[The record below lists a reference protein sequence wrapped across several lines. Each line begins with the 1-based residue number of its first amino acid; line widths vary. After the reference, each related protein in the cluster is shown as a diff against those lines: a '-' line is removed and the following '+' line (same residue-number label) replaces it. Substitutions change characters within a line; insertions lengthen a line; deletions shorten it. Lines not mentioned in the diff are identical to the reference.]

1 MTDTAPKP
9 SAGVSDLPALS
20 VRRPLLALVL
30 NLLIALAG
38 IAAIL
43 AVEVR
48 ELPNVDRPIVSVR
61 GNLPGASPET
71 MDREV
76 TSIVEGAVA
85 RVNGVRQINSS
96 SEENNFRMRVEFDPS
111 ADLDL
116 AAADVREAVSR
127 VERELPDNVE
137 QLAVVKADADA
148 SPIMRLAVLG
158 EEVSDEDLARIVE
171 NDIIPELISVDGVA
185 DVNLFGDR
193 ERQLRVVLDP
203 LRLSSYGL
211 SVSDVIEVLEN
222 APFDI
227 PAGSFGSE
235 DQELIVRA
243 DATVENAA
251 EVEAIVIRDN
261 IRVGDIAQVFFGPE
275 DAESYVRVDGVHVI
289 GLGIVRQAQSNTI
302 QISERVRATVQ
313 ELNSRFER
321 IQVRVT
327 SDDALFIQGSVE
339 EVLYTLGLAVLIV
352 IATLWL
358 FLGSPSATL
367 IPCVSIPIAL
377 IGSVA
382 AIWLLGFSI
391 NILTLLALVLATGMI
406 VDDSIVVLEN
416 IQRRRAQG
424 LGARAAAVL
433 GSRQVFFAVIATTA
447 TLVSVFVPISFLP
460 STAGRLFREFGFVL
474 AIAVVISSFVALT
487 LVPALAARL
496 GEEGKG
502 GIRAALGRLGTR
514 LADVYAATLRAALA
528 VPLIVVAIAVVLASG
543 SWFAFERLDRE
554 LLPTE
559 DRGNIFVFGTGPDG
573 AGLSYSDRQAD
584 KMEAVLRPYLDSG
597 EVESL
602 FTIVGRYDLN
612 RVFVSAPLAPWKERA
627 RSQQEIMDEIRPQM
641 NAIPGMR
648 IRVYGSNS
656 LNLRSNAGGLEVAL
670 IGNDYLHLYE
680 VAKQL
685 TREIETRLPYLSD
698 LRISY
703 QPTQPQLSVRID
715 RRRAS
720 DLGIPLDD
728 LADTLRVMIDG
739 MDIADLNVRDEA
751 IPIVLE
757 ARGGAIDDPSDL
769 VNLYIRTDKGTLV
782 PLSSLVTLTEEGVAN
797 ELDRHVQRRAVEID
811 ADVKPSVT
819 LAQAA
824 IDIREIAEEV
834 LPEDVDLI
842 LLGEAEALQEAEREV
857 MITYAIAIVVVFLV
871 LVAQFESVTSAAIV
885 MVTVPFGIAAAI
897 YALLLTGTSMNVYS
911 QIGLVMMI
919 GLMAKN
925 GILVVEFADQLRDR
939 GFSVREAVERAA
951 VVRLRPIV
959 MTMVSTVLG
968 GLPLILSH
976 GPGAEARMAIGWV
989 VFGGLGL
996 AAIFTLYLT
1005 PVVYLA
1011 LAGLSPARA
1020 SGAGKLESEM
1030 AHAETVLDVAEGD
1043 SGPQPPV
1050 PPPSNPSP
1058 QGKSSPQGAGDD

>member
-1 MTDTAPKP
+1 MSESAPKP

-61 GNLPGASPET
+61 GILQGASPET

-85 RVNGVRQINSS
+85 RVNGVRQIRSS

-148 SPIMRLAVLG
+148 SPILRLAVLG
-158 EEVSDEDLARIVE
+158 EEFSDEELSRVVE

-185 DVNLFGDR
+185 DVTQFGDR

-203 LRLSSYGL
+203 LRLSAYRL
-211 SVSDVIEVLEN
+211 SVSDVIDVLEN

-243 DATVENAA
+243 DATVENAS

-261 IRVGDIAQVFFGPE
+261 IRIGDIAQVFFGPE
-275 DAESYVRVDGVHVI
+275 DAESLVRVNGTQVI
-289 GLGIVRQAQSNTI
+289 GLGIIRQAQSNTI
-302 QISERVRATVQ
+302 EISQRVRETVTK
-313 ELNSRFER
+313 LNNRFER
-321 IQVRVT
+321 IQIMVT
-327 SDDALFIQGSVE
+327 SDDALFIEGSVE

-391 NILTLLALVLATGMI
+391 NILTLLALVLATGLI

-416 IQRRRAQG
+416 IQRRRAQS

-474 AIAVVISSFVALT
+474 AIAVLISSFVALT

-496 GEEGKG
+496 GEERKKDRGL
-502 GIRAALGRLGTR
+502 RYRLGRIGGR
-514 LADVYAATLRAALA
+514 LSALYAATLRATLNA
-528 VPLIVVAIAVVLASG
+528 PLVVLAVAVALAAG
-543 SWFAFERLDRE
+543 SWLAFDRLDRE
-554 LLPTE
+554 LLPDE
-559 DRGNIFVFGTGPDG
+559 DRGIIYAFGTGPDG
-573 AGLSYSDRQAD
+573 VGLAYSDRQAD
-584 KMEAVLRPYLDSG
+584 KMEAVLQPYLDSG
-597 EVESL
+597 EIESL

-612 RVFVSAPLAPWKERA
+612 RVYISAPLAPWKERA
-627 RSQQEIMDEIRPQM
+627 RSQREIMDEIRPKM

-656 LNLRSNAGGLEVAL
+656 LNLRGNAGGLEVAL
-670 IGNDYLHLYE
+670 IGNDYLQLYE
-680 VAKQL
+680 AAKDM
-685 TREIETRLPYLSD
+685 TREVEARLPYLSD

-739 MDIADLNVRDEA
+739 MDIADLNVRDQS
-751 IPIVLE
+751 IPIMLE
-757 ARGGAIDDPSDL
+757 ARSGAIDDPSDL
-769 VNLYIRTDKGTLV
+769 INLYVRTDKGTLV
-782 PLSSLVTLTEEGVAN
+782 PLSSLVSLKEEGVAA

-811 ADVKPSVT
+811 ADLAPSTT
-819 LAQAA
+819 LQQAA
-824 IDIREIAEEV
+824 ADMQRIAAEI
-834 LPEDVDLI
+834 LPEDIDLI
-842 LLGEAEALQEAEREV
+842 LLGEAEALEEAEREV

-871 LVAQFESVTSAAIV
+871 LVAQFESLTSAAIV
-885 MVTVPFGIAAAI
+885 IVTVPFGIAAAI

-951 VVRLRPIV
+951 EVRLRPIV

-976 GPGAEARMAIGWV
+976 GPGAEARAAIGWV

-996 AAIFTLYLT
+996 AAIFTLFLT
-1005 PVVYLA
+1005 PVVYLL
-1011 LAGLSPARA
+1011 LAPLSPARA
-1020 SGAGKLESEM
+1020 SGTGKLEREM
-1030 AHAETVLDVAEGD
+1030 VHAATVPDVAEGD
-1043 SGPQPPV
+1043 TPA
-1050 PPPSNPSP
+1050 PSP
-1058 QGKSSPQGAGDD
+1058 KPSAQGAGGD

>member
-1 MTDTAPKP
+1 MSAPEPERP
-9 SAGVSDLPALS
+9 SNLGDLPALS
-20 VRRPLLALVL
+20 VRRPLLVLVL
-30 NLLIALAG
+30 NLLIAIAG
-38 IAAIL
+38 FAAIL

-48 ELPNVDRPIVSVR
+48 ELPNVDEPIVGVR
-61 GNLPGASPET
+61 GILQGASPET

-76 TSIVEGAVA
+76 TSLVEGAVA
-85 RVNGVRQINSS
+85 RVNGVRQISSS
-96 SEENNFRMRVEFDPS
+96 SEENNFRMRVEFEPGE
-111 ADLDL
+111 DLDL

-127 VERELPDNVE
+127 VQRELPDNVE

-148 SPIMRLAVLG
+148 DPIVRLSVQGTGL
-158 EEVSDEDLARIVE
+158 SDEDLSRIVE

-185 DVNLFGDR
+185 DVTLFGDR

-203 LRLSSYGL
+203 LRLSSYQL
-211 SVSDVIEVLEN
+211 SASDVIDVLEN

-227 PAGSFGSE
+227 PAGSFGSQ

-243 DATVENAA
+243 DATVEKAS

-261 IRVGDIAQVFFGPE
+261 IRIGDVAQVFFGPE
-275 DAESYVRVDGVHVI
+275 DAESYVRVNGTQVI

-302 QISERVRATVQ
+302 EISQRVRETVE
-313 ELNSRFER
+313 ELNGRFER
-321 IQVRVT
+321 ARVSVI
-327 SDDALFIQGSVE
+327 SDDAEFIEGSVE
-339 EVLYTLGLAVLIV
+339 EVLYTLFLAVLIV
-352 IATLWL
+352 IATLWI
-358 FLGSPSATL
+358 FLGSPAATL

-391 NILTLLALVLATGMI
+391 NILTLLALVLATGLI

-416 IQRRRAQG
+416 IQRRRGQS

-433 GSRQVFFAVIATTA
+433 GSRQVFFAVLATTA

-496 GEEGKG
+496 GTDSPSRLGV
-502 GIRAALGRLGTR
+502 RTALGRVGRR

-528 VPLIVVAIAVVLASG
+528 VPLVVIVVAVVVAAG
-543 SWFAFERLDRE
+543 SWLAFERLDRE

-559 DRGNIFVFGTGPDG
+559 DRGNIFIFGSGPDG
-573 AGLSYSDRQAD
+573 VGLSYSDRQSD
-584 KMEAVLRPYLDSG
+584 RMEAVLRPYLDSG
-597 EVESL
+597 EIESL

-612 RVFVSAPLAPWKERA
+612 RVFISAPLAPWHLRH
-627 RSQQEIMDEIRPQM
+627 RSQQEIMDELRPKM

-656 LNLRSNAGGLEVAL
+656 LDLSTNTGGLEVAL
-670 IGNDYLHLYE
+670 IGNDYLDLYE
-680 VAKQL
+680 AAKRM
-685 TREIETRLPYLSD
+685 TAEIERRQPYLSD
-698 LRISY
+698 IRISY

-739 MDIADLNVRDEA
+739 LDVADLNVRDES
-751 IPIVLE
+751 IPIILE

-769 VNLYIRTDKGTLV
+769 VNLHVRTSRGTLV

-811 ADVKPSVT
+811 ADVSPSVT
-819 LAQAA
+819 LNQAA
-824 IDIREIAEEV
+824 LEVRAIADEI
-834 LPEDVDLI
+834 LPEDIDMI
-842 LLGEAEALQEAEREV
+842 LLGEAEALAEAEREV

-897 YALLLTGTSMNVYS
+897 YALLLTGTSVNVYS

-996 AAIFTLYLT
+996 AAVFTLYLT

-1011 LAGLSPARA
+1011 LARLSPARA
-1020 SGAGKLESEM
+1020 SGAGKLETEM
-1030 AHAETVLDVAEGD
+1030 AHARTVPDVAEGD
-1043 SGPQPPV
+1043 DLPAPSRPGP
-1050 PPPSNPSP
+1050 
-1058 QGKSSPQGAGDD
+1058 KPQGAGDD

>member
-1 MTDTAPKP
+1 MTTPIQKVAQAAH
-9 SAGVSDLPALS
+9 SISDLPSLS
-20 VRRPLLALVL
+20 VRRPLLAMVL
-30 NLLIALAG
+30 NLLIAIAG

-48 ELPNVDRPIVSVR
+48 ELPNVDRPIVTVR
-61 GNLPGASPET
+61 GILQGASPET

-76 TSIVEGAVA
+76 TSLVEGAVA
-85 RVNGVRQINSS
+85 RVNGVREIRSS
-96 SEENNFRMRVEFDPS
+96 SEENNFRMRVEFDPG

-127 VERELPDNVE
+127 VERELPDDVE
-137 QLAVVKADADA
+137 QLTVIKADADA
-148 SPIMRLAVLG
+148 SPVMRLAVQGDGMG
-158 EEVSDEDLARIVE
+158 EDDLARIVE
-171 NDIIPELISVDGVA
+171 NAIIPELISVDGVA
-185 DVNLFGDR
+185 DITQFGDR

-203 LRLSSYGL
+203 LRLSAYQL
-211 SVSDVIEVLEN
+211 SVSDVIDVLEN

-251 EVEAIVIRDN
+251 ELEAIVIRDP
-261 IRVGDIAQVFFGPE
+261 IRIGDVAQVFFGPE
-275 DAESYVRVDGVHVI
+275 DAESFVRVNGAQVI
-289 GLGIVRQAQSNTI
+289 GLGVVRQAQSNTI
-302 QISERVRATVQ
+302 EISERVRKTVE
-313 ELNSRFER
+313 ELNARYER
-321 IQVRVT
+321 VQVLVT
-327 SDDALFIQGSVE
+327 SDDALFIEGSVE
-339 EVLYTLGLAVLIV
+339 EVLYTLFLAVLIV

-416 IQRRRAQG
+416 IQRRRAQS

-433 GSRQVFFAVIATTA
+433 GSRQVFFAVLATTA

-496 GEEGKG
+496 GEEGRSRLGVRKALG
-502 GIRAALGRLGTR
+502 VLGRRLAAL
-514 LADVYAATLRAALA
+514 YAATLRAALA
-528 VPLIVVAIAVVLASG
+528 APLVIVALAIVMAAG

-554 LLPTE
+554 LLPPE
-559 DRGNIFVFGTGPDG
+559 DRGIVFAFGTGPDG
-573 AGLSYSDRQAD
+573 VGLSYSDRQAD
-584 KMEAVLRPYLDSG
+584 KMEAVLQPYLDSG
-597 EVESL
+597 EIESL
-602 FTIVGRYDLN
+602 FTIVGRWDLN
-612 RVFVSAPLAPWKERA
+612 RVFVSAPLAPWHLRE
-627 RSQQEIMDEIRPQM
+627 RSQQEIMAEIRPKM

-656 LNLRSNAGGLEVAL
+656 LNLRGNAGGLEVAL
-670 IGNDYLHLYE
+670 IGNDYLRLYE
-680 VAKQL
+680 VAK
-685 TREIETRLPYLSD
+685 TMAREIEGRFDYLSD
-698 LRISY
+698 IRISY

-739 MDIADLNVRDEA
+739 MDVADLNVRDES
-751 IPIVLE
+751 IPIILE

-769 VNLYIRTDKGTLV
+769 VNLYVRTDRGALV
-782 PLSSLVTLTEEGVAN
+782 PLSSLVSLKEEGVAA

-819 LAQAA
+819 LQQAA
-824 IDIREIAEEV
+824 TDIRALADEI

-842 LLGEAEALQEAEREV
+842 LLGEAEALAEAEREV
-857 MITYAIAIVVVFLV
+857 MITYAIAIIVVFLV
-871 LVAQFESVTSAAIV
+871 LVAQFESLTSAAIV
-885 MVTVPFGIAAAI
+885 LVTVPFGIAAAI
-897 YALLLTGTSMNVYS
+897 YALLLTGTSVNVYS

-951 VVRLRPIV
+951 TVRLRPIV
-959 MTMVSTVLG
+959 MTMVSTILG

-1005 PVVYLA
+1005 PVVYLG
-1011 LAGLSPARA
+1011 LARLSPARA
-1020 SGAGKLESEM
+1020 SSAGKLEQEL
-1030 AHAETVLDVAEGD
+1030 AHAESVPDVAEGD
-1043 SGPQPPV
+1043 TV
-1050 PPPSNPSP
+1050 PPRPADPKP
-1058 QGKSSPQGAGDD
+1058 HGAGDD

>member
-1 MTDTAPKP
+1 MSTPEPTPP
-9 SAGVSDLPALS
+9 SDANDLPALS

-38 IAAIL
+38 LAAIL

-61 GNLPGASPET
+61 GILQGASPET

-85 RVNGVRQINSS
+85 RVNGVREIQSS

-127 VERELPDNVE
+127 VQRELPDNVE

-148 SPIMRLAVLG
+148 SPILRLAVQGDGLR
-158 EEVSDEDLARIVE
+158 DEDLARIVE

-185 DVNLFGDR
+185 DVTLFGDR

-203 LRLSSYGL
+203 LRLSSYQL
-211 SVSDVIEVLEN
+211 SASDVIDVLEN

-227 PAGSFGSE
+227 PAGSFGSQ
-235 DQELIVRA
+235 DQELLVRA
-243 DATVENAA
+243 DATVESAS

-261 IRVGDIAQVFFGPE
+261 IRIGDVAQVFFGPE
-275 DAESYVRVDGVHVI
+275 DAESYVRVNGAQVV

-302 QISERVRATVQ
+302 EISKRVHETVAD
-313 ELNSRFER
+313 LNSRFER
-321 IQVRVT
+321 VSVSVT
-327 SDDALFIQGSVE
+327 SDDAEFIEGSVN
-339 EVLYTLGLAVLIV
+339 EVLYTLFLAVLIV
-352 IATLWL
+352 IGTLWI
-358 FLGSPSATL
+358 FLGSPAATL

-391 NILTLLALVLATGMI
+391 NILTLLALVLATGLI

-416 IQRRRAQG
+416 IQRRRGQS

-433 GSRQVFFAVIATTA
+433 GSRQVFFAVIATSA

-496 GEEGKG
+496 GTDRPSRFGV
-502 GIRAALGRLGTR
+502 RQALGRLGRR
-514 LADVYAATLRAALA
+514 LAELYAVTLRGALA
-528 VPLIVVAIAVVLASG
+528 VPLVVVAVALVAAAG
-543 SWFAFERLDRE
+543 SWLAFERLDRE

-573 AGLSYSDRQAD
+573 VGLSYSDRQSAH
-584 KMEAVLRPYLDSG
+584 MEAVLQPYLDSG
-597 EVESL
+597 EIESL

-612 RVFVSAPLAPWKERA
+612 RVYISAPLAPWHLRE
-627 RSQQEIMDEIRPQM
+627 RSQQEIMDEIRPKM

-656 LNLRSNAGGLEVAL
+656 LDLRSNAGGMEVAL
-670 IGNDYLHLYE
+670 IGNDYLDLYE
-680 VAKQL
+680 AAK
-685 TREIETRLPYLSD
+685 RMSAEIEQRLPYLSD
-698 LRISY
+698 IRISY
-703 QPTQPQLSVRID
+703 QPSQPQLSVRID

-739 MDIADLNVRDEA
+739 LDVADLNVRDES
-751 IPIVLE
+751 IPIILE

-769 VNLYIRTDKGTLV
+769 VNLHVRTSRGTLV

-811 ADVKPSVT
+811 ADVSPSVT
-819 LAQAA
+819 LNQAA
-824 IDIREIAEEV
+824 VDIRDIADEV
-834 LPEDVDLI
+834 LPEDIDMI
-842 LLGEAEALQEAEREV
+842 LLGEAEALAEAEREV
-857 MITYAIAIVVVFLV
+857 LITYAIAVVVVFLV

-897 YALLLTGTSMNVYS
+897 YALLLTGTSVNVYS

-996 AAIFTLYLT
+996 AAVFTLYLT

-1011 LAGLSPARA
+1011 LARLSPARA
-1020 SGAGKLESEM
+1020 SGAGKLEQEM
-1030 AHAETVLDVAEGD
+1030 AHARTVPDVAEGD
-1043 SGPQPPV
+1043 DAASQTTT
-1050 PPPSNPSP
+1050 
-1058 QGKSSPQGAGDD
+1058 KPQGAGDD

>member
-1 MTDTAPKP
+1 MSSPAPTPP
-9 SAGVSDLPALS
+9 SGASDLPALS

-38 IAAIL
+38 VAAIL

-61 GNLPGASPET
+61 GILQGASPET

-85 RVNGVRQINSS
+85 RVNGVREIHSS
-96 SEENNFRMRVEFDPS
+96 SEENNFRMRVEFDPG

-127 VERELPDNVE
+127 VQRELPDNVE

-148 SPIMRLAVLG
+148 SPILRLAVQG
-158 EEVSDEDLARIVE
+158 EGLSDEDLARVVE

-185 DVNLFGDR
+185 DVTLFGDR

-203 LRLSSYGL
+203 LRLSSYQL
-211 SVSDVIEVLEN
+211 SATDVIDVLEN

-227 PAGSFGSE
+227 PAGSFGSQ

-243 DATVENAA
+243 DATVERAS
-251 EVEAIVIRDN
+251 EVEAIIIRNN
-261 IRVGDIAQVFFGPE
+261 IRIGDVAQVFFGPE
-275 DAESYVRVDGVHVI
+275 DAESYVRVNGVHVI
-289 GLGIVRQAQSNTI
+289 GLGIIRQAQSNTI
-302 QISERVRATVQ
+302 EIAERVQATVT

-321 IQVRVT
+321 VRVSVT
-327 SDDALFIQGSVE
+327 SDDSEFIKGSVQ
-339 EVLYTLGLAVLIV
+339 EVLYTLFLAVLIV
-352 IATLWL
+352 IGTLWI
-358 FLGSPSATL
+358 FLGSPAATL
-367 IPCVSIPIAL
+367 IPCVSIPVAL

-416 IQRRRAQG
+416 IQRRRGQS

-474 AIAVVISSFVALT
+474 AIAVMISSFVALT

-496 GEEGKG
+496 GADSPSQFGV
-502 GIRAALGRLGTR
+502 RTALGKVGRR
-514 LADVYAATLRAALA
+514 LADLYAASLRAALA
-528 VPLIVVAIAVVLASG
+528 VPLVVIAVALAIAAG
-543 SWFAFERLDRE
+543 SWLAFERLDEE

-559 DRGNIFVFGTGPDG
+559 DRGYVFIFGTGPDG
-573 AGLSYSDRQAD
+573 VGLSYSDRQSD
-584 KMEAVLRPYLDSG
+584 HMEAVLQPYLDSG
-597 EVESL
+597 EIESL

-612 RVFVSAPLAPWKERA
+612 RVFISAPLAPWHHRH
-627 RSQQEIMDEIRPQM
+627 RSQQEIMDEIRPKM

-656 LNLRSNAGGLEVAL
+656 LNIRTNAGGVEVAL
-670 IGNDYLHLYE
+670 IGNDYLDLYGA
-680 VAKQL
+680 AKGM
-685 TREIETRLPYLSD
+685 TAEIEKRFPYLSD
-698 LRISY
+698 IRISY
-703 QPTQPQLSVRID
+703 QPTQPQLSIRID

-739 MDIADLNVRDEA
+739 LDVADLNVRDES
-751 IPIVLE
+751 IPIILE
-757 ARGGAIDDPSDL
+757 ALGGAIDDPSDL
-769 VNLYIRTDKGTLV
+769 VNLHVRTNRGTLV

-811 ADVKPSVT
+811 ADVRSDVT
-819 LAQAA
+819 LKQAA
-824 IDIREIAEEV
+824 DDLRQLADEM
-834 LPEDVDLI
+834 LPEDIDMI
-842 LLGEAEALQEAEREV
+842 LLGEAEALEEAEREV
-857 MITYAIAIVVVFLV
+857 MITYAIAILVVFLV

-897 YALLLTGTSMNVYS
+897 YALLLTGTSINIYS

-939 GFSVREAVERAA
+939 GFSVREAVERAS

-959 MTMVSTVLG
+959 MTMVSTILG

-996 AAIFTLYLT
+996 AAVFTLYLT
-1005 PVVYLA
+1005 PVVYLV
-1011 LAGLSPARA
+1011 LAPLSPARTT
-1020 SGAGKLESEM
+1020 GAGKLEREM
-1030 AHAETVLDVAEGD
+1030 AHAATVPDVAEGD
-1043 SGPQPPV
+1043 ELPAPAAPRS
-1050 PPPSNPSP
+1050 
-1058 QGKSSPQGAGDD
+1058 QGAGDD

>member
-1 MTDTAPKP
+1 MSTPEPTPP
-9 SAGVSDLPALS
+9 SDANDLPALS

-38 IAAIL
+38 LAAIL

-61 GNLPGASPET
+61 GILQGASPET

-85 RVNGVRQINSS
+85 RVNGVREIQSS

-127 VERELPDNVE
+127 VQRELPDNVE

-148 SPIMRLAVLG
+148 SPILRLAVQGDGLR
-158 EEVSDEDLARIVE
+158 DEDLARIVE

-185 DVNLFGDR
+185 DVTLFGDR

-203 LRLSSYGL
+203 LRLSSYQL
-211 SVSDVIEVLEN
+211 SASDVIDVLEN

-227 PAGSFGSE
+227 PAGSFGSQ
-235 DQELIVRA
+235 DQELLVRA
-243 DATVENAA
+243 DATVESAS

-261 IRVGDIAQVFFGPE
+261 IRIGDVAQVFFGPE
-275 DAESYVRVDGVHVI
+275 DAESFVRVNGAQVV

-302 QISERVRATVQ
+302 EISKRVHETVAD
-313 ELNSRFER
+313 LNSRFER
-321 IQVRVT
+321 VSVSVT
-327 SDDALFIQGSVE
+327 SDDAEFIEGSVN
-339 EVLYTLGLAVLIV
+339 EVLYTLFLAVLIV
-352 IATLWL
+352 IGTLWI
-358 FLGSPSATL
+358 FLGSPAATL

-391 NILTLLALVLATGMI
+391 NILTLLALVLATGLI

-416 IQRRRAQG
+416 IQRRRGQS

-433 GSRQVFFAVIATTA
+433 GSRQVFFAVIATSA

-496 GEEGKG
+496 GTDSPSRFGV
-502 GIRAALGRLGTR
+502 RQALGRLGRR
-514 LADVYAATLRAALA
+514 LAELYAVTLRGALA
-528 VPLIVVAIAVVLASG
+528 VPLVVVAVALVAAAG
-543 SWFAFERLDRE
+543 SWLAFERLDRE

-573 AGLSYSDRQAD
+573 VGLSYSDRQSAH
-584 KMEAVLRPYLDSG
+584 MEAVLQPYLDSG
-597 EVESL
+597 EIESL

-612 RVFVSAPLAPWKERA
+612 RVYISAPLAPWHLRE
-627 RSQQEIMDEIRPQM
+627 RSQQEIMDEIRPKM

-656 LNLRSNAGGLEVAL
+656 LDLRSNAGGMEVAL
-670 IGNDYLHLYE
+670 IGNDYLDLYE
-680 VAKQL
+680 AAK
-685 TREIETRLPYLSD
+685 RMSAEIEQRLPYLSD
-698 LRISY
+698 IRISY
-703 QPTQPQLSVRID
+703 QPSQPQLSVRID

-739 MDIADLNVRDEA
+739 LDVADLNVRDES
-751 IPIVLE
+751 IPIILE

-769 VNLYIRTDKGTLV
+769 VNLHVRTSRGTLV

-811 ADVKPSVT
+811 ADVSPSVT
-819 LAQAA
+819 LNQAA
-824 IDIREIAEEV
+824 VDIRDIADEV
-834 LPEDVDLI
+834 LPEDIDMI
-842 LLGEAEALQEAEREV
+842 LLGEAEALAEAEREV
-857 MITYAIAIVVVFLV
+857 LITYAIAVVVVFLV

-897 YALLLTGTSMNVYS
+897 YALLLTGTSVNVYS

-996 AAIFTLYLT
+996 AAVFTLYLT

-1011 LAGLSPARA
+1011 LARLSPARA
-1020 SGAGKLESEM
+1020 SGAGKLEQEM
-1030 AHAETVLDVAEGD
+1030 AHARTVPDVAEGD
-1043 SGPQPPV
+1043 DAASHTTT
-1050 PPPSNPSP
+1050 
-1058 QGKSSPQGAGDD
+1058 KPQGAGDD